1 MPISMIDL
9 ECGRQWANKV
19 GLVPTDQF
27 GDVYGLDD
35 EVGHFVLWSCT
46 PKMNEGQLLSMVPRP
61 VKAVVLLFPIGG
73 SLEAARVE
81 EDEKIK
87 REGQV
92 RVDPT
97 IMWIKQTIGNACG
110 TMGLL
115 HALANSNVTIE
126 PESALAKFIDECKG
140 RLYHDYQ
147 LQTPQETPLF
157 ADAHREFASTGQTAV
172 PDSDADVDLHFTC
185 FVQAPSA
192 SAREN
197 ETEPMEMRL
206 IELDGRRNGP
216 IDRGV
221 CTDFLRDVA
230 KYVKEQ
236 MIPKASSAQFS
247 MMALATGF

>member
-1 MPISMIDL
+1 MNPPNYL
-9 ECGRQWANKV
+9 EKN
-19 GLVPTDQF
+19 PTRIRSILAENVAF
-27 GDVYGLDD
+27 YG
-35 EVGHFVLWSCT
+35 
-46 PKMNEGQLLSMVPRP
+46 
-61 VKAVVLLFPIGG
+61 
-73 SLEAARVE
+73 
-81 EDEKIK
+81 
-87 REGQV
+87 
-92 RVDPT
+92 
-97 IMWIKQTIGNACG
+97 
-110 TMGLL
+110 
-115 HALANSNVTIE
+115 
-126 PESALAKFIDECKG
+126 
-140 RLYHDYQ
+140 
-147 LQTPQETPLF
+147 
-157 ADAHREFASTGQTAV
+157 
-172 PDSDADVDLHFTC
+172 DVDLHFTC